1 MKRLIVLLVIVLMCG
16 CTQAGRI
23 NRNLSKEADNF
34 NKIRKITVMSCI
46 TNDTLLVVSGRL
58 SIKADREDNQ
68 LEILIETG
76 EGKYLKHFIGL
87 SDNVSYI
94 IEDLEGLDV
103 SKYSY
108 EINFNPRMWVPVKG
122 KVVD

>member
-1 MKRLIVLLVIVLMCG
+1 
-16 CTQAGRI
+16 
-23 NRNLSKEADNF
+23 
-34 NKIRKITVMSCI
+34 MSCI
-46 TNDTLLVVSGRL
+46 TNDTMLVVEGKL
-58 SIKADREDNQ
+58 SINADREDNQ

-94 IEDLEGLDV
+94 IEDLEGAGV

-108 EINFNPRMWVPVKG
+108 EINFNPRMWIPVKG

>member
-1 MKRLIVLLVIVLMCG
+1 MKKVLVLLVIVLLCG
-16 CTQAGRI
+16 CTQAERV

-34 NKIRKITVMSCI
+34 NIRRRVTVMSCI
-46 TNDTLLVVSGRL
+46 TNDTMLVVEGKL
-58 SIKADREDNQ
+58 SINADREDNQ

-94 IEDLEGLDV
+94 IEDLEGAGV

-108 EINFNPRMWVPVKG
+108 EINFNPRMWIPVKG